1 MSAKFN
7 LQTAEGRSR
16 FTDFVEGITRQD
28 LRRLLEANPAAT
40 GEDVADHFASTAES
54 HYQGAHGYWDLA
66 AGGFT
71 ALTND
76 HVAER
81 TTFVEVGDQLIRER
95 SASRA

>member
-7 LQTAEGRSR
+7 LHTTEGRDQ

-40 GEDVADHFASTAES
+40 GEEVADHFASTAAS

-76 HVAER
+76 KAVER
-81 TTFVEVGDQLIRER
+81 TTFIEVGDRLIRER
-95 SASRA
+95 SAKGA